1 MTARPHAVTVR
12 LLSACP
18 MAAGDVGV
26 CRAQAERVRCCVLG
40 WWGGT
45 QSPMVISQPAVCVK
59 WTKQAAQWQRHH
71 AYCSSVF
78 CLVLRHNT
86 PVMIL
91 KRVDTWIVRFIV
103 K

>member
-40 WWGGT
+40 WWGGGGYT
-45 QSPMVISQPAVCVK
+45 EP
-59 WTKQAAQWQRHH
+59 HG
-71 AYCSSVF
+71 
-78 CLVLRHNT
+78 N
-86 PVMIL
+86 
-91 KRVDTWIVRFIV
+91 
-103 K
+103 